1 MMVLELFWDVV
12 KLEVNLRKFVV
23 SKILI
28 FDDG

>member
-1 MMVLELFWDVV
+1 MMVLELFGDVV

-28 FDDG
+28 FNDG

>member
-1 MMVLELFWDVV
+1 MMVLELFGDVV

>member
-1 MMVLELFWDVV
+1 MMVLELFGDVV

-23 SKILI
+23 RKILI

>member
-1 MMVLELFWDVV
+1 MMVLELFGEVV

>member
-1 MMVLELFWDVV
+1 MVLELFGDVV

-23 SKILI
+23 RKILI